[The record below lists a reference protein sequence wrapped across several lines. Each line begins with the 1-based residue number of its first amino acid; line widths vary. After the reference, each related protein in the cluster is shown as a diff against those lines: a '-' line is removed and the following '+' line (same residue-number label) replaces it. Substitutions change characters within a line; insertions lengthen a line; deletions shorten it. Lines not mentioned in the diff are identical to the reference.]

1 MLTSGRYVGVEEA
14 EEDDEPFAEKFAQL
28 TAELEG
34 QFAKSRELEVKI
46 KENLAKIEKEVK

>member
-1 MLTSGRYVGVEEA
+1 MLTPGRYVGVEET
-14 EEDDEPFAEKFAQL
+14 EEDDEPFAEKFARL

-46 KENLAKIEKEVK
+46 KENLERMK